1 MSPISLQK
9 GQLKLMIES
18 FLGTIVLCVI
28 LIASAL
34 SLIQYIGI
42 KAKTKT
48 VEPEITYIGDY
59 VQSIVIYLVISSLG
73 LLIYIYIYFKN
84 TENTALYNSG
94 LLFIL
99 YSAISGLLINFI
111 YYIIMKFIMFFD
123 KTKSTYFLKTY
134 ERNWTWIFIMIAYAI
149 YYFCNNL
156 NTYSF
161 AYIALILSF
170 LFWMHPTKSAFKDK
184 LTEFKSLSRSYW
196 CCLVFILICGF
207 AAIRYRTPT
216 YTIASFI
223 GIILGFIIGI
233 FLMALIS
240 NKMKTKSQNM

>member
-48 VEPEITYIGDY
+48 IEPEITYIGDY

-123 KTKSTYFLKTY
+123 KT
-134 ERNWTWIFIMIAYAI
+134 
-149 YYFCNNL
+149 
-156 NTYSF
+156 
-161 AYIALILSF
+161 
-170 LFWMHPTKSAFKDK
+170 D
-184 LTEFKSLSRSYW
+184 
-196 CCLVFILICGF
+196 
-207 AAIRYRTPT
+207 
-216 YTIASFI
+216 
-223 GIILGFIIGI
+223 
-233 FLMALIS
+233 
-240 NKMKTKSQNM
+240 